1 MRKSTAKIIHK
12 FASIQKD
19 YNHDPKVIKHDR
31 NLRPEEILKLKDPK
45 KDSKLRVKTNQK
57 VIDANLIENHV
68 KELWNNTP
76 APDRI
81 KMRIM
86 MEEAIKKKEAEDE
99 SRVQSEED
107 AEGSSGESQEVKQ
120 EDISN

>member
-1 MRKSTAKIIHK
+1 MKKKTLKLIHL
-12 FASIQKD
+12 FASIQNKYD
-19 YNHDPKVIKHDR
+19 TNTHVVKHDR
-31 NLRPEEILKLKDPK
+31 ALTQKEIENLKNPK
-45 KDSKLRVKTNQK
+45 KDKGLRVRTNQK
-57 VIDANLIENHV
+57 VIPANVIESNL